1 MHLGMDPKR
10 PIKILKPHFKMLIF
24 LKILL
29 AVFIS
34 LFSLITNMYVHEK
47 SEQCTPLNNIALKC
61 SFESLALQSIAIKK

>member
-34 LFSLITNMYVHEK
+34 LFSLLTNMYVQEK
-47 SEQCTPLNNIALKC
+47 PEHCSPLNDVTLKC
-61 SFESLALQSIAIKK
+61 SFQSLALQSIAIKK